1 MDSWPAHL
9 IIDYKYLVLLP
20 LSAILGPIISFL
32 AGILIKSGYLTI
44 VYTYLI
50 LMAGELI
57 GDVAWYWLGR
67 SRGEK
72 FLVRF
77 GKYFS
82 ITHEGI
88 AAAKKMF
95 SKYHTRILIVS
106 KLTTGLGFA
115 PAVLFT
121 AGVSKIPFKK
131 YMALNFYGQIVW
143 TGMLLWFGYL
153 VGNLYAEFNSFF
165 ERLTITAAI
174 VVIIFFVIGYGK
186 YIRNKITNST

>member
-1 MDSWPAHL
+1 MDSWPAQL

-20 LSAILGPIISFL
+20 FSAILGPIVSFL

-44 VYTYLI
+44 VYAYLI

-57 GDVAWYWLGR
+57 GDVVWYWLGR

-72 FLVRF
+72 FLIRF

-82 ITHEGI
+82 ITPEAI
-88 AAAKKMF
+88 TAAKIMF
-95 SKYHTRILIVS
+95 SKYHTRILVVS

-121 AGVSKIPFKK
+121 AGVSRIPFKK

-143 TGMLLWFGYL
+143 TGMLLWLGYL
-153 VGNLYAEFNSFF
+153 VGNLYSQFSSFF
-165 ERLTITAAI
+165 ERLTITAIIVAI
-174 VVIIFFVIGYGK
+174 MLFVLGYGK
-186 YIRNKITNST
+186 YLRNKITRS